1 MTTMTDPVTELA
13 QLYAE
18 INVDR
23 MDMDA
28 LMQYVYEDLF
38 SYYEDMTLDE
48 LEDHIQ
54 EMGDGDI
61 LEDSWQTG
69 LFYNKIVTKGFVSTP
84 FFV

>member
-38 SYYEDMTLDE
+38 SYYEDMTLNE

-61 LEDSWQTG
+61 LLQSELENRSE
-69 LFYNKIVTKGFVSTP
+69 
-84 FFV
+84 

>member
-1 MTTMTDPVTELA
+1 MTTMTDTVAELA

-61 LEDSWQTG
+61 LEDS
-69 LFYNKIVTKGFVSTP
+69 
-84 FFV
+84 